1 MVNVAERDHAGEIVV
16 DGTSEDATQHDP
28 KEGSCAELSA
38 HDGTDDGTYTSN
50 VQELNQ
56 EDTPRLHRHVVDT
69 IGHSDGRGGALRV
82 DAEDLLD
89 KLSVYKI
96 AENED
101 GQSDKE
107 SNHNTRFYMAAKI
120 RFLKYIL

>member
-1 MVNVAERDHAGEIVV
+1 M
-16 DGTSEDATQHDP
+16 DGTSKDATQYNP
-28 KEGSCAELSA
+28 KEGCCAELRA
-38 HDGTDDGTYTSN
+38 HDSTDDGSDACD

-56 EDTPRLHRHVVDT
+56 EDAPRFHRHIVDT
-69 IGHSDGRGGALRV
+69 VGHSDGRSGALRV

-107 SNHNTRFYMAAKI
+107 SNHRWISLMAQNYS
-120 RFLKYIL
+120 F